1 MSDFKKNMCLIMTW
15 RLWWSQDMSWNN
27 WSIRK
32 CTLEYYYFLNIKH
45 LKLSLRWSHWSG
57 RSHWSLW
64 RLLKRR
70 PRRSSRLHFG
80 NVKMSCSYYSWSSS
94 TSAEVHRVALWT
106 EISWAKNL
114 RWRQQ
119 KYSLVYVLGDVTKS
133 FKSYVPWGDTQMKT
147 VFIKF

>member
-1 MSDFKKNMCLIMTW
+1 MSDLKKNHVSYNDVEVVMK
-15 RLWWSQDMSWNN
+15 SKYVVENN

-32 CTLEYYYFLNIKH
+32 CTLDYYYFLDIKH

-94 TSAEVHRVALWT
+94 TSAEVHRVGLWT

-119 KYSLVYVLGDVTKS
+119 KYSLVYVG
-133 FKSYVPWGDTQMKT
+133 WRH
-147 VFIKF
+147 